1 MRTSTSRSRSRTLL
15 LPLLFSLAWLAQ
27 LNLASQPQSVLSVD
41 SLAVAG
47 SPSTQLITD
56 EIISAARDAH
66 AQKTCASCR
75 ALLVPFKRLA
85 HLGDASFVNAVVQL
99 CKVRKLADPDICE
112 GDVGSQGP
120 IIAHGLRQISTSGRT
135 ATLLCNALFGLCDL
149 VPAEPYNMTFP
160 ELTQEDREDVETT
173 RNDSKARITVA
184 PGLERTERRKP
195 FQVVHLSDVHIDR
208 HYTVRRLF
216 IVFNHEIRPR
226 TLYSSHPFCS
236 H

>member
-1 MRTSTSRSRSRTLL
+1 MLL
-15 LPLLFSLAWLAQ
+15 SLLFSLAWLPQ
-27 LNLASQPQSVLSVD
+27 LSLASQPQSVLSVD
-41 SLAVAG
+41 SLADAG
-47 SPSTQLITD
+47 SPSTQVITD

-160 ELTQEDREDVETT
+160 ELTQEEDVETT
-173 RNDSKARITVA
+173 RTDGEARVTVA
-184 PGLERTERRKP
+184 SGLERTEKRKP

-208 HYTVRRLF
+208 HYTVCRLF
-216 IVFNHEIRPR
+216 IVFNHENRSRI
-226 TLYSSHPFCS
+226 LYSFYPFCS

>member
-1 MRTSTSRSRSRTLL
+1 MLL
-15 LPLLFSLAWLAQ
+15 SLLFSLAWLPQ

-47 SPSTQLITD
+47 SPSTQVITD

>member
-1 MRTSTSRSRSRTLL
+1 MLL
-15 LPLLFSLAWLAQ
+15 SLLFSLAWLPQ

-47 SPSTQLITD
+47 SPSTQVITD

-160 ELTQEDREDVETT
+160 ELTQEDREDVE
-173 RNDSKARITVA
+173 ARVTVA
-184 PGLERTERRKP
+184 SGLERTERRKP

-208 HYTVRRLF
+208 HYTVRLLF
-216 IVFNHEIRPR
+216 IVP
-226 TLYSSHPFCS
+226 LS
-236 H
+236 

>member
-1 MRTSTSRSRSRTLL
+1 MGTSINRRRSRTLL
-15 LPLLFSLAWLAQ
+15 LPLLFSLAWLSQ
-27 LNLASQPQSVLSVD
+27 PTLASQAQSVLSVD

-47 SPSTQLITD
+47 SPSTQVITD

-160 ELTQEDREDVETT
+160 ELTQEDREYVETT
-173 RNDSKARITVA
+173 RSESVTVA
-184 PGLERTERRKP
+184 SGLERTERRKP

-216 IVFNHEIRPR
+216 IVLNHESHSR
-226 TLYSSHPFCS
+226 TLYSSYPFCS